1 MCNNKYVRESLLNV
15 DFDSKYMIMNIDFDF
30 EYGKRYSQI
39 SIWETLSH
47 VYWCWYPYGRRY
59 PGYIDLNIN
68 MGGVIPDIHMGD
80 GIPDILILNVGGVTP
95 ELIWSWGVRSQAEFD
110 HEGHVP
116 KLSSF
121 DREGYVPKLNLITRG
136 TFPSWNRYKGYVP
149 KHKRGESRK
158 ILWGTFP
165 SFIAGQ
171 FPENLW
177 GKLPSFIAGQ
187 FPENRTKWFA
197 GFRSAG
203 YTRPNNNKEMA
214 ISIFVRSFGCIHQSP
229 AEQQ

>member
-1 MCNNKYVRESLLNV
+1 MGYIIPFLILKMRG
-15 DFDSKYMIMNIDFDF
+15 IDF
-30 EYGKRYSQI
+30 EYA
-39 SIWETLSH
+39 IWETLSQI
-47 VYWCWYPYGRRY
+47 YWCWYPYGRRY
-59 PGYIDLNIN
+59 PGYIDL
-68 MGGVIPDIHMGD
+68 DIHMGD

-95 ELIWSWGVRSQAEFD
+95 ELIWSWGVRSQAEFH

-171 FPENLW
+171 FPE
-177 GKLPSFIAGQ
+177 KLGGTFPSFVNIFGLHVVVAQ
-187 FPENRTKWFA
+187 NSLRAFIRRVTRDRTIIKCSHF
-197 GFRSAG
+197 
-203 YTRPNNNKEMA
+203 
-214 ISIFVRSFGCIHQSP
+214 IFVGSSGSNCQGQ
-229 AEQQ
+229 AEQR